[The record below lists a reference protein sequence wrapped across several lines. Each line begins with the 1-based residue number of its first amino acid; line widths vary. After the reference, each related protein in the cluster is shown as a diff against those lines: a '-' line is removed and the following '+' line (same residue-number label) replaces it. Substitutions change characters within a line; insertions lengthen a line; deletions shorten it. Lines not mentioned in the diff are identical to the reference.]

1 MVDRVG
7 VVHMEELRGR
17 VLLDRVML
25 VLMGF
30 LTREERVVVVVPERL
45 HLLKMVELDLCR
57 FCLVV
62 LRIMLEEVEEVI
74 TETGSVSYTEVGVQ
88 GGVVKVV

>member
-1 MVDRVG
+1 
-7 VVHMEELRGR
+7 MEELRGW
-17 VLLDRVML
+17 VFLDRVML

-30 LTREERVVVVVPERL
+30 LTREERVVVVAPERL
-45 HLLKMVELDLCR
+45 HLLKMVVLDLCR

-74 TETGSVSYTEVGVQ
+74 TETGTVSYTEVGVQ